1 MVSASLETDQLC
13 VQPINYIYKVQ
24 PHDKNKQTNKKPY
37 SKAQLSPSEQHFT
50 CSVPWRQGVHPDS
63 MRTHSVLPL

>member
-24 PHDKNKQTNKKPY
+24 PHDKKNKTKQNKTK
-37 SKAQLSPSEQHFT
+37 KTLRPSEQHFT

-63 MRTHSVLPL
+63 MRAHSVLPL

>member
-24 PHDKNKQTNKKPY
+24 PQGQNKQTNKKPY
-37 SKAQLSPSEQHFT
+37 SKAQLSSPVRHHAVS
-50 CSVPWRQGVHPDS
+50 
-63 MRTHSVLPL
+63 PLETRGSS